1 MADKPISTVPS
12 ADLPENWALN
22 QIVAPNGGDVGLSE
36 QHGYN
41 YLMKKVNA
49 IAAALSLVNNAFA
62 ELIGKDAIG
71 KANGVAGLGAD
82 GKLNSAL
89 MPSLDYI
96 KTTEKSTAN
105 GVAPLDAKVKIPL
118 AYLYAAVANGLATLG
133 SDGFVPASQLN
144 LTAAQ
149 VAPTTD
155 RLWMTAA
162 ERTKLT
168 QLGGGV
174 EASAVIADWPSGDE
188 ATIKLA
194 MPSADKFLLI
204 MRSVGVETSYTA
216 TDNTGDTYTLYAVA
230 PTCDIAIV
238 VDKTT
243 GTYHGQLTIGEKTQ
257 NVFDAAFPIVDAE
270 EETGTFGYTY
280 RDEFKISIDGGYL
293 VLHKY
298 YSRKYGQKDG
308 SNWISFTGEAHIG
321 YNYSIA
327 MLPI

>member
-133 SDGFVPASQLN
+133 EDGFVPASQLN

-162 ERTKLT
+162 ERTKL
-168 QLGGGV
+168 GNISPI
-174 EASAVIADWPSGDE
+174 ASG
-188 ATIKLA
+188 L
-194 MPSADKFLLI
+194 
-204 MRSVGVETSYTA
+204 Y
-216 TDNTGDTYTLYAVA
+216 TGDG
-230 PTCDIAIV
+230 
-238 VDKTT
+238 TT
-243 GTYHGQLTIGEKTQ
+243 GRTITLPFAPSVVVLHAKHLSISIWQGEITSLYSGTTSQEVASLSDATLTINAGTYDFVPGLDDSPTF
-257 NVFDAAFPIVDAE
+257 NANAAE
-270 EETGTFGYTY
+270 
-280 RDEFKISIDGGYL
+280 
-293 VLHKY
+293 
-298 YSRKYGQKDG
+298 RKYIWLAVK
-308 SNWISFTGEAHIG
+308 
-321 YNYSIA
+321 
-327 MLPI
+327 